1 MTQETAPSPARKPPT
16 SGFEEL
22 DSEYLLE
29 EETFSWYDP
38 EAFYP
43 VRIGEIFKSKDQVLG
58 KLGYG
63 SVSTVWLCRNLM
75 YVL

>member
-1 MTQETAPSPARKPPT
+1 
-16 SGFEEL
+16 L
-22 DSEYLLE
+22 DSSYLLE

-43 VRIGEIFKSKDQVLG
+43 VRIGEIFRSKYQVLG

-63 SVSTVWLCRNLM
+63 SVSSAWLCRDLV
-75 YVL
+75 YVTFISYTSVMNSNCENQGS